1 MLFRGVFFRV
11 FFCYSWDPR
20 FARSREEKPDGQK
33 GDRDHARVDS
43 FWHAVRFKPEQEG
56 APEEEAVRVV
66 VRAEEIIAGQ
76 ADGPE
81 DADQDEE
88 AGGLYVERRCVW
100 LGR

>member
-1 MLFRGVFFRV
+1 MEYCAISGIFFRPLLLLGLEV
-11 FFCYSWDPR
+11 PGTRDEKQDG
-20 FARSREEKPDGQK
+20 RE

-43 FWHAVRFKPEQEG
+43 FWHAVRFKPEHEG
-56 APEEEAVRVV
+56 VPEEEAVRVV

-88 AGGLYVERRCVW
+88 AEGLYVERRCV
-100 LGR
+100 

>member
-1 MLFRGVFFRV
+1 MLFRGVFFGL
-11 FFCYSWDPR
+11 FFCYFWDPR
-20 FARSREEKPDGQK
+20 FARSKEKKPDGQK

-43 FWHAVRFKPEQEG
+43 FWHAVRFKPEHEG
-56 APEEEAVRVV
+56 VPEEEAVRVV

-88 AGGLYVERRCVW
+88 AEGLYVERRCV
-100 LGR
+100 